1 LIKIG
6 LEMMEK
12 IKYREMMLERVMKG
26 NTGGFT
32 LPD

>member
-1 LIKIG
+1 
-6 LEMMEK
+6 MMEK